1 MGDSSSPSRQTI
13 PQSSTT
19 VNIGQTSAGNPSISS
34 SDTAELPIAETSTAS
49 SDPSPTNMP
58 SRQSPPDSN
67 QGRSRRGSQWSNPTP
82 TSGASFSHNRLN
94 SERRPSG
101 ESSNMRINID
111 VASSL
116 HPSRRPSTYKGHR
129 PGLSSDS
136 VRAEFSPRIVAPVRP
151 LLSSSNSA
159 TALLNDA
166 SGDNTPTV
174 LTPEGDGSNPF
185 HDFHPTLLPSLPTTP
200 TTPTANSDGKPAPPH
215 TSTSTEGSFHKHVE
229 REETIV
235 LAAPPKIRINSL
247 PDSPA
252 SGDIPSFDS
261 PAPIPT
267 ITSSFH
273 PSPTSPHIPAS
284 SPFSKENGRV
294 VGGILN
300 REGSG
305 NGVTTA
311 VENKTTIVD
320 RRKER
325 LKTFRNK
332 DLKPRGG
339 VGHGHGHGNGNGHGH
354 GVGNGFGGVTNRKPF
369 QSTRLKGEI
378 YKPWLEKTDPAQRWA
393 RWITLTSIFIGLAVA
408 GILCWDGYASVPSVG
423 KLCLVLNDD
432 FSNGIDPSLWTHEV
446 RLDGYD
452 HGEFEWTTSSSNN
465 SFTQDGIL
473 YLVPTLTS
481 DQLGVEAIT
490 NGYTLNLT
498 ADGTCTS
505 TNVSQCVAISNSSRL
520 TVINPVQSARLTT
533 RNSVSLKYGKVEV
546 KARFPTGDWLWPS
559 ITLLP
564 VNETYG
570 AWPRSGQIDIL
581 TARGNNASY
590 PNRGVDYAQSDLHW
604 GPDTDLDR
612 LYLTW
617 GYREQRRTYY
627 NQKWH
632 TFGLEWNDKFM
643 WTYIDSRVSQVISL
657 RFNKE
662 SFWKRGNFPSTIT
675 NTTTGDVQKLIN
687 PWIQSEN
694 KVAPFDQ
701 PFYLVLSLGV
711 GGTDGWFPDGEGG
724 KPWLDD
730 SGTSMSDFW
739 LAKGKW
745 WAQNWSSDPTVRGFG
760 IDSVKMWQV
769 C

>member
-1 MGDSSSPSRQTI
+1 
-13 PQSSTT
+13 
-19 VNIGQTSAGNPSISS
+19 
-34 SDTAELPIAETSTAS
+34 
-49 SDPSPTNMP
+49 
-58 SRQSPPDSN
+58 
-67 QGRSRRGSQWSNPTP
+67 
-82 TSGASFSHNRLN
+82 
-94 SERRPSG
+94 
-101 ESSNMRINID
+101 
-111 VASSL
+111 
-116 HPSRRPSTYKGHR
+116 
-129 PGLSSDS
+129 
-136 VRAEFSPRIVAPVRP
+136 
-151 LLSSSNSA
+151 
-159 TALLNDA
+159 
-166 SGDNTPTV
+166 
-174 LTPEGDGSNPF
+174 
-185 HDFHPTLLPSLPTTP
+185 
-200 TTPTANSDGKPAPPH
+200 
-215 TSTSTEGSFHKHVE
+215 
-229 REETIV
+229 
-235 LAAPPKIRINSL
+235 
-247 PDSPA
+247 
-252 SGDIPSFDS
+252 
-261 PAPIPT
+261 
-267 ITSSFH
+267 
-273 PSPTSPHIPAS
+273 
-284 SPFSKENGRV
+284 
-294 VGGILN
+294 
-300 REGSG
+300 
-305 NGVTTA
+305 
-311 VENKTTIVD
+311 
-320 RRKER
+320 
-325 LKTFRNK
+325 
-332 DLKPRGG
+332 
-339 VGHGHGHGNGNGHGH
+339 
-354 GVGNGFGGVTNRKPF
+354 F

-694 KVAPFDQ
+694 NVAPFDQ